1 MSHASHKALGLPV
14 GRRANLHAVKTATP
28 QDLMA
33 SLLGE
38 EGVGTVADI
47 ARATGVNYQ
56 RLLRWSNGTSSAV
69 PQDEMAD
76 LVAALGRDPEAYGVQ
91 PSLAWRQKRDQ
102 HQAPPPWFVDFQ
114 IAHMAK
120 LDELNDKLDALL
132 AR

>member
-1 MSHASHKALGLPV
+1 MSQASHKAYGLPV
-14 GRRANLHAVKTATP
+14 GCRASLHAVKTATP

-33 SLLGE
+33 SLLRE

-76 LVAALGRDPEAYGVQ
+76 VVAALGRDPDEYGVQ
-91 PSLAWRQKRDQ
+91 PSLAWRQKHEQ
-102 HQAPPPWFVDFQ
+102 ASAPPPWAVEL
-114 IAHMAK
+114 HAK
-120 LDELNDKLDALL
+120 IDRVLTILES
-132 AR
+132 RS